1 LYVSGVAC
9 EILAGIFNFAKLDAM
24 DNHGV
29 RKSLLEFKGIEP
41 WTAETYLL
49 FCLRRADAWP
59 PGDLA
64 LEKAIQELKG
74 LESKP
79 SADAANTIAGDWRK
93 STAIQKL
100 GIEKYMLIRDQV
112 LRYDISKDMVALYG
126 KTITNRISRSRLSS
140 HANRGD
146 GVRLD
151 KCVLKTSKITHKSS
165 LTSPTRIHRRIIHTP
180 DSVSKTPTL
189 REIFMGCNVAPRRPN

>member
-1 LYVSGVAC
+1 
-9 EILAGIFNFAKLDAM
+9 M

-79 SADAANTIAGDWRK
+79 SADAANTIAGDWKK

-112 LRYDISKDMVALYG
+112 LRYDISNENIG
-126 KTITNRISRSRLSS
+126 S
-140 HANRGD
+140 
-146 GVRLD
+146 
-151 KCVLKTSKITHKSS
+151 
-165 LTSPTRIHRRIIHTP
+165 
-180 DSVSKTPTL
+180 
-189 REIFMGCNVAPRRPN
+189 